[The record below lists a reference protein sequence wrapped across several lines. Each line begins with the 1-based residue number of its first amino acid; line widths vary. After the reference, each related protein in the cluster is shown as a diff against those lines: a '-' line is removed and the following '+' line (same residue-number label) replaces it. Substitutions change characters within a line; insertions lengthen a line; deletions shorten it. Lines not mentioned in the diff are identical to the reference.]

1 MQIFVPSVEQET
13 FTLKKKKNSQN
24 CDEPKFA

>member
-13 FTLKKKKNSQN
+13 LTLEKKNSQN
-24 CDEPKFA
+24 CDKPKFA

>member
-13 FTLKKKKNSQN
+13 FTLEKKNSQN
-24 CDEPKFA
+24 CDKPKFA

>member
-13 FTLKKKKNSQN
+13 FNLKKKNSQN
-24 CDEPKFA
+24 CDKPKLA